1 MKALSDEQKFR
12 PDLYYRLNVFP
23 IQVPSLRDRPEDIP
37 LLVRHFVQQ
46 FSQRNNR
53 TIETIP
59 SETMEALVRYPW
71 PGNIRELQN
80 VIERAVIVS
89 RGPVLNVPIADL
101 KSDAK
106 AKPAPA
112 KNGNLQEM
120 LDQTE
125 RAAIMDA
132 LEDSNWV
139 VAGPNGAATR
149 LGMKRT
155 TLQLR
160 MEKLGIRLSRSAV
173 QEARR

>member
-1 MKALSDEQKFR
+1 
-12 PDLYYRLNVFP
+12 V
-23 IQVPSLRDRPEDIP
+23 
-37 LLVRHFVQQ
+37 
-46 FSQRNNR
+46 
-53 TIETIP
+53 IETIP
-59 SETMEALVRYPW
+59 SETMEALTRYPW

-89 RGPVLNVPIADL
+89 RGSVLNVPIADL

-106 AKPAPA
+106 EKPAPS
-112 KNGNLQEM
+112 KSGNLQGM
-120 LDQTE
+120 LDETE

-139 VAGPNGAATR
+139 VAGPNGAAAK

-173 QEARR
+173 QEAKR